1 MYRVFC
7 FLINP
12 VLLLVEAR
20 LFSYSV
26 AKRAPSTDPAS
37 MGARLFNSVAKRA
50 PSTDPASMGARL
62 FSYSVAKRA
71 PSTDPAS
78 VGARLPR

>member
-37 MGARLFNSVAKRA
+37 VE
-50 PSTDPASMGARL
+50 ARL
-62 FSYSVAKRA
+62 FSYSVAKWA

-78 VGARLPR
+78 VGHDCPAKIDAWRRASPTPG